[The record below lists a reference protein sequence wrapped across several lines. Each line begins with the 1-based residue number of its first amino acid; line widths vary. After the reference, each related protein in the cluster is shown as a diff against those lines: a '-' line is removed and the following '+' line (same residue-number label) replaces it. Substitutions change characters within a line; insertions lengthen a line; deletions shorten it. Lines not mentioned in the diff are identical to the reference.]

1 MIVIS
6 IGGSI
11 VSKEKINV
19 EYIKKVSE
27 IIRKASHNYKLGLV
41 VGGGRLAREY
51 IKAAKELTQ
60 NAYILDQI
68 GITSTRLNA
77 MLFLAN
83 LSDIAY
89 PKIADTIDEAIEY
102 LESSNVVIMGG
113 TEPGHTTD
121 AVAALLAERANAE
134 RLIIATNVDGI
145 YDKDPKKFPDAK
157 KLEKLTFNELI
168 KIVMSIE
175 YTPGVNAVIDH
186 LAAMIIARSKIK
198 TYVIF
203 GEDLE
208 ELEKAIYGKD
218 VKGSV
223 IDGK

>member
-27 IIRKASHNYKLGLV
+27 IIRRASKNYKLGV
-41 VGGGRLAREY
+41 VIGGGRLAREY
-51 IKAAKELTQ
+51 IKGAKKLTQ
-60 NAYILDQI
+60 NTYILDKI
-68 GITSTRLNA
+68 GIAVTRLNA
-77 MLFLAN
+77 MLFLAELN
-83 LSDIAY
+83 DIAY
-89 PKIADTIDEAIEY
+89 PKVPETVDEAIEY
-102 LESSNVVIMGG
+102 LQSNNIVIMGG

-121 AVAALLAERANAE
+121 AVAALLAERTNAD

-145 YDKDPKKFPDAK
+145 YDKDPREFPNAK
-157 KLEKLTFNELI
+157 KLKKLTFNELI
-168 KIVMSIE
+168 KIVMNIE
-175 YTPGVNAVIDH
+175 YSPGVNAVIDH

-198 TYVIF
+198 TYVIY

-208 ELEKAIYGKD
+208 ELERAIYGKD
-218 VKGSV
+218 VRGSV
-223 IDGK
+223 VDG